1 MSPLREAEWTVHGN
15 PLSSFENSFESLIIS
30 KLETFFIFND
40 KYLEVVLKIS
50 SLIVKKKPKNNTKS
64 YVPLGKYL
72 FFLIE

>member
-1 MSPLREAEWTVHGN
+1 MLPLREAEWTVYGN

-50 SLIVKKKPKNNTKS
+50 SLIAKKKKNPKMNQKAIYHWANIYS
-64 YVPLGKYL
+64 SW
-72 FFLIE
+72 